1 MYSIYNW
8 LYGGCTLEHHY
19 MLSGRSPNPAECFE
33 PAMSSPYLSSSFLLA
48 LFDLSHRFSCS
59 FPVLPEAPAERGLIA
74 EGS

>member
-8 LYGGCTLEHHY
+8 LYGGCALEHHY

-59 FPVLPEAPAERGLIA
+59 FPCYQRLQLK
-74 EGS
+74 EG